1 MTFVLVIGLCC
12 LQVLGVVYEPT
23 CQLHSWKSYLS
34 FRSDNGDEKR
44 SFLGQ
49 WATDEKAA
57 CAYDQ
62 AAIAKGVGSVL
73 HMEAEP
79 TGLID
84 VGSAVYPVVVPYSL
98 AAVSSQACATLTKPF
113 GWLQEGYALNFPG
126 AYDKAA
132 LRKEG
137 FSAVCARLQR
147 QARQELANARRDR
160 GRYGQLPMCKSRA
173 CSQYCSEIFALSL
186 SEAWLAGRRLR
197 GVRCCEELDLYE
209 ARSCYQSKSLY
220 MGRFATAD
228 EAAEAVDSMATCIGV
243 STFQSTRVKVFDCDW
258 PT

>member
-1 MTFVLVIGLCC
+1 MVSAACRFS
-12 LQVLGVVYEPT
+12 GVAYVSRK
-23 CQLHSWKSYLS
+23 LHGWQSYLVVDGKGS
-34 FRSDNGDEKR
+34 W
-44 SFLGQ
+44 LGQ

-62 AAIAKGVGSVL
+62 AVIAKGVGSVL

-98 AAVSSQACATLTKPF
+98 AAVSSQACATPTNPF

-126 AYDKAA
+126 AYDEAA
-132 LRKEG
+132 LQKEG

-147 QARQELANARRDR
+147 QARQELANAQRDL

-173 CSQYCSEIFALSL
+173 CSHYCSEMFALSP

-197 GVRCCEELDLYE
+197 GVWYREELDLYA
-209 ARSCYQSKSLY
+209 ARSCYQSKGIYL
-220 MGRFATAD
+220 GCFATAD
-228 EAAEAVDSMATCIGV
+228 EAAEAVDSMAICVGV
-243 STFQSTRVKVFDCDW
+243 STFSSTRVKVFDCDW

>member
-1 MTFVLVIGLCC
+1 M
-12 LQVLGVVYEPT
+12 GV
-23 CQLHSWKSYLS
+23 
-34 FRSDNGDEKR
+34 
-44 SFLGQ
+44 

-57 CAYDQ
+57 CARDQ
-62 AAIAKGVGSVL
+62 AAIATGVGSVL

-98 AAVSSQACATLTKPF
+98 VALSSQACATLTKPF
-113 GWLQEGYALNFPG
+113 GWLQEWYVLNFPG
-126 AYDKAA
+126 AYDEVA
-132 LRKEG
+132 LQKEG

-147 QARQELANARRDR
+147 QARQELANAHRDL

-173 CSQYCSEIFALSL
+173 CSQYCSEIFALSP
-186 SEAWLAGRRLR
+186 SEAWLAGCRLR
-197 GVRCCEELDLYE
+197 GVSYREKHEVYE
-209 ARSCYQSKSLY
+209 ARVGYQSKRLCLGS
-220 MGRFATAD
+220 FATAD

-243 STFQSTRVKVFDCDW
+243 STFQRTTVKVFDCDW